1 MARQKTVKQTAAI
14 TLDLGQSN
22 PKQEL
27 FYQSRTL
34 YTAYGGAKGGGKTH
48 AVRTKAVGGAIRWP
62 GIRILILRRTYPELQ
77 QNHIEPVLKLVPSEI
92 ASYNNTQ
99 HTMYFVNGAMIKFG
113 NFQSATG
120 ERAYQGQEYDW
131 IFIDEAT
138 QFTEREFRYL
148 GGCLRGT
155 SEIPKRFY
163 ITCNPG
169 GIGHRWV
176 KRLFIDRDFKTSAD
190 NPEENE
196 NPGDYAFIFASVED
210 NKQLLQSSPAY
221 LQLLS
226 GLPENLRRAY
236 RYGDWNALSG
246 AYFSEFSEERHVVRP
261 FPIPDGWMRYRAI
274 DYGLDMLACLWIAID
289 DIGRCYVY
297 RALKTPGLI
306 VSEAVRLILSS
317 TLPDERIAV
326 TFAPPDIWS
335 RQKDTGRTMAE
346 LFMAGGVPLVRADS
360 NRVQGHMLI
369 KEQLMDC
376 DDGRPGIVFFDSCRE
391 LIGDIQAILAD
402 EANPNDCARVPHEVT
417 HTVDALRYFCVS
429 RTLPAQSSIG
439 GYREKSEAA
448 DYNGFMTGGEPRPDY
463 FEY

>member
-1 MARQKTVKQTAAI
+1 MARQKTVKKATEI
-14 TLDLGQSN
+14 TLDLGASN

-77 QNHIEPVLKLVPSEI
+77 QNHIEPVLNLVPAEI
-92 ASYNNTQ
+92 ASYNAGQ
-99 HTMYFVNGAMIKFG
+99 HTMYFVNGSIIKFG

-138 QFTEREFRYL
+138 QFSEREFRYM

-155 SEIPKRFY
+155 SRIPKRFY
-163 ITCNPG
+163 LTCNPG

-176 KRLFIDRDFKTSAD
+176 KRLFIDRDFKTSGD
-190 NPEENE
+190 NPEESE
-196 NPGDYAFIFASVED
+196 NPDDYAFIFASVED
-210 NKQLLQSSPAY
+210 NKHLLLSSPAY
-221 LQLLS
+221 LQQLS
-226 GLPENLRRAY
+226 GLPENMRRAY

-246 AYFSEFSEERHVVRP
+246 AYFSEFSERRHVVRP
-261 FPIPDGWMRYRAI
+261 FKLPGGWVRYRAI
-274 DYGLDMLACLWIAID
+274 DYGLDMLACLWVAID
-289 DIGRCYVY
+289 TTGRSYVY
-297 RALKTPGLI
+297 RELKFPGLI
-306 VSEAVRLILSS
+306 VSEAVRMILSS
-317 TLPDERIAV
+317 TLPDEHIAV

-346 LFMAGGVPLVRADS
+346 LFMAGGIPLVRADS

-369 KEQLMDC
+369 KEQLLERE
-376 DDGRPGIVFFDSCRE
+376 DGRPGLVLFDCCRE
-391 LIGDIQAILAD
+391 LIADIQAILAD
-402 EANPNDCARVPHEVT
+402 AANPNDCARVPHEVT
-417 HTVDALRYFCVS
+417 HIVDALRYFCIS
-429 RTLPAQSSIG
+429 RTLPAQAG
-439 GYREKSEAA
+439 NGEYREKPKAV
-448 DYNGFMTGGEPRPDY
+448 DYNGFMTGGEMRPDY
-463 FEY
+463 FEF